1 MTGPEQPRSPA
12 RLQLLLI
19 AVLFVG
25 PLLLAALMYYGGL
38 DLGPSERS
46 NHGVLLEPVLPLA
59 DSYPELRVLGGGQWL
74 LVYSNADDCN
84 NDCRAAL
91 YTLRQSRLML
101 GNDMNRLAR
110 LFLHGT
116 SPPDRVFL
124 DDQHQGLRT
133 LNNESFAR
141 DLRSALPHDV
151 RPEGFYLLDPL
162 GNLVM
167 YFGPD
172 LGPREMVDD
181 IKHLLDLSH
190 IG

>member
-1 MTGPEQPRSPA
+1 MSGPERTRGPA

-19 AVLFVG
+19 AALFLG

-38 DLGPSERS
+38 DLRPAGRS

-59 DSYPELRVLGGGQWL
+59 DDYPELREFSDGQWL
-74 LVYSNADDCN
+74 LVYANAGACSDDCRN
-84 NDCRAAL
+84 AL
-91 YTLRQSRLML
+91 YTMRQSRLML

-110 LFLHGT
+110 LFLHGK
-116 SPPDRVFL
+116 SPPDTVFL
-124 DDQHQGLRT
+124 GEQHQGLRT
-133 LNNESFAR
+133 LNNESLAH
-141 DLRSALPHDV
+141 DLRSVLPQDV
-151 RPEGFYLLDPL
+151 PSNGFFLLDPL

>member
-1 MTGPEQPRSPA
+1 MSSPERTRGPA

-19 AVLFVG
+19 AALFLG
-25 PLLLAALMYYGGL
+25 PLILAALMYYGGL
-38 DLGPSERS
+38 DLRPAARS
-46 NHGVLLEPVLPLA
+46 NHGLLLEPVLPLA
-59 DSYPELRVLGGGQWL
+59 DDYPELRELSGGQWL
-74 LVYSNADDCN
+74 LVYSHAETCGDE
-84 NDCRAAL
+84 CREAL

-101 GNDMNRLAR
+101 GNDMNRLGR
-110 LFLHGT
+110 LFLHGNT
-116 SPPDRVFL
+116 PPDTVFL
-124 DDQHQGLRT
+124 DQQHQGLRT
-133 LNNESFAR
+133 LDNESLAQ
-141 DLRSALPHDV
+141 DLWSALPQDV
-151 RPEGFYLLDPL
+151 PSNGFFLLDPL

>member
-1 MTGPEQPRSPA
+1 MNGPERTRGPA

-19 AVLFVG
+19 AALFLG
-25 PLLLAALMYYGGL
+25 PLLLAALMYYCGL
-38 DLGPSERS
+38 VVKPSGTS
-46 NHGVLLEPVLPLA
+46 NHGVLLHPVLPLA
-59 DSYPELRVLGGGQWL
+59 DVYPVLRELSGGQWL
-74 LVYSNADDCN
+74 LVYSHAEACDLE
-84 NDCRAAL
+84 CREAL

-101 GNDMNRLAR
+101 GNDMNRLGR
-110 LFLHGT
+110 LFLHGN
-116 SPPDRVFL
+116 SPPDTVFL
-124 DDQHQGLRT
+124 DEQHQGLRT
-133 LNNESFAR
+133 LDNESLAQ
-141 DLRSALPHDV
+141 DLWSALPQDV
-151 RPEGFYLLDPL
+151 PSNGFFLLDPL